1 MVQVDTIF
9 VSGMNPE
16 LTEDEIAQHFGS
28 IGVIKVSFKVNI
40 CVPTLFYLNLSFAV
54 G

>member
-28 IGVIKVSFKVNI
+28 IGVIKVKM
-40 CVPTLFYLNLSFAV
+40 LYR
-54 G
+54 